1 MRMKLKI
8 NSRLGGCS
16 TTVVLSS
23 FIMLI
28 KGGGGSKQDDQR
40 GADWEAA
47 QTRIYI

>member
-1 MRMKLKI
+1 MKFKI
-8 NSRLGGCS
+8 NSKLGGCS
-16 TTVVLSS
+16 TTVVL
-23 FIMLI
+23 FIMLL

>member
-1 MRMKLKI
+1 MRMKFKI

-16 TTVVLSS
+16 TTVVL
-23 FIMLI
+23 FIMLL

>member
-1 MRMKLKI
+1 MKLKI

-16 TTVVLSS
+16 TTVVL